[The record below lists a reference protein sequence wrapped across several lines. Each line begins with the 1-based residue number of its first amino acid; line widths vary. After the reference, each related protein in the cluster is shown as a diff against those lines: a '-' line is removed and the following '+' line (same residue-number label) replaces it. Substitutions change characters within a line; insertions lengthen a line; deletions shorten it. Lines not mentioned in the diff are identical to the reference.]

1 MINEIVLR
9 RKGHIYIEEHV
20 PHGDISAS
28 QKKRL
33 RVLTMMRNAEQLG
46 FTFAQELY
54 ELLVC
59 MKEPAQNACYLE
71 LVGLLKEQVG
81 ADRIYTPMYPGFPQE
96 VMEKEEG
103 ELYFNALMH
112 YWSGGT
118 LYPFTKKQERL
129 PFFDGKKLT
138 VLSLGNREELIEIFR
153 NLVSANGSLSEQDL
167 ADIRWYFTNLP
178 EASQELPEV
187 IPYKENAAYICACYL
202 DSSPLTELSVLR
214 RYIRTGT
221 DVLRLAVVLS
231 GGHQSLKK
239 KTRFKSFSRK
249 ERRMLMGLLADA
261 SGLLEAMHQRP
272 EMWKRLGERLH
283 PGEYGA
289 EQYKNVCSAFAK
301 LRAGRPMEH
310 YGGKVEA
317 ALKSRET
324 AEALR
329 LLKERPGELARRLDL
344 LLRLDAPM
352 PKTEQQNWWDA
363 RLFRMQRQKE
373 VLETFEAVSGQVS
386 TPVLL
391 QVRTHFQ
398 YRNHQSFRYYYPKG
412 KLAKARRIEN
422 AAEQVEE
429 EVCRQAVSVCEQALI
444 RRFAALAPM
453 GKVWLSEALQDYMV
467 PFAQRSASKAA
478 RTLVRGSRLPVE
490 EETKAVRGFVWWT
503 NTENGGRVDLD
514 LSAGIFDEHWNYME
528 HVSYTNLKA
537 PRFRA
542 CHSGDIVNGGPA
554 DGDGVCEFL
563 DVDLPGVLENGGRY
577 VVYQVFSYTGQ
588 LFSALPHAS
597 FGYMEREDVRS
608 GEIFEPAAVRQRMD
622 LVQETVVSIP
632 MILDCLTRQMIWCD
646 AGMGLPGCRMH
657 LGGNNLES
665 NLTGVALACDTMV
678 HMHRTNLFDLLKMH
692 VQARGEQCGTKEEAD
707 LIFDVEEGITPFDTE
722 VILAEYMQ

>member
-20 PHGDISAS
+20 SYEKSPVP

-33 RVLTMMRNAEQLG
+33 RVLTMMRNIEQLG
-46 FTFAQELY
+46 FTFSQELY
-54 ELLVC
+54 EQLAC
-59 MKEPAQNACYLE
+59 MKESVQNACYLE
-71 LVGLLKEQVG
+71 LVRLLKEQVG
-81 ADRIYTPMYPGFPQE
+81 ADHVYTPMYPGFPQE

-103 ELYFNALMH
+103 ELYLNAMMH
-112 YWSGGT
+112 YWSNGI
-118 LYPFTKKQERL
+118 LYPFSQKQERL
-129 PFFDGKKLT
+129 PFFDGKKRT
-138 VLSLGNREELIEIFR
+138 VLSLGTREELVEIFR
-153 NLVSANGSLSEQDL
+153 DLVSANGSLSEQDL
-167 ADIRWYFTNLP
+167 TDIRWYFAHLP
-178 EASQELPEV
+178 EAAQELPET
-187 IPYKENAAYICACYL
+187 IPYKENAAYICVCYL
-202 DSSPLTELSVLR
+202 DCSPLAELSVLH
-214 RYIRTGT
+214 RYLQTGT

-272 EMWKRLGERLH
+272 EVWKRLGERLH

-289 EQYKNVCSAFAK
+289 EQYKNVRSAYAK
-301 LRAGRPMEH
+301 LRAGKPMEH
-310 YGGKVEA
+310 YRGKVEA
-317 ALKSRET
+317 ALKRREM
-324 AEALR
+324 AEVLR
-329 LLKERPGELARRLDL
+329 LLKERPAELARRLDL
-344 LLRLDAPM
+344 LLRLDASM
-352 PKTEQQNWWDA
+352 PETEPQNWWNS
-363 RLFRMQRQKE
+363 RLLRMQRQKE
-373 VLETFEAVSGQVS
+373 VLETFAAVSGQVS

-398 YRNHQSFRYYYPKG
+398 YRNHQNFRYYYPKG
-412 KLAKARRIEN
+412 KLAQARRIEN

-429 EVCRQAVSVCEQALI
+429 EVCCQVVSLCEQALMQ
-444 RRFAALAPM
+444 RFAALAPM
-453 GKVWLSEALQDYMV
+453 GKVWLSETLKDYMV

-478 RTLVRGSRLPVE
+478 RTLVRGSRLPVKE
-490 EETKAVRGFVWWT
+490 QTKAVRGFVWWT
-503 NTENGGRVDLD
+503 NTEKGGRVDLD
-514 LSAGIFDEHWNYME
+514 LSAGIFDEHWNYLE

-563 DVDLPGVLENGGRY
+563 DIDLPGVLENKGRY
-577 VVYQVFSYTGQ
+577 VVYEVYSYTEQ
-588 LFSALPHAS
+588 LFSALPHVS
-597 FGYMEREDVRS
+597 FGYMEREDVQS
-608 GEIFEPAAVRQRMD
+608 GEIFEPAAVGQRMD
-622 LVQETVVSIP
+622 LVQETVISIP

-646 AGMGLPGCRMH
+646 AGMGLSGCRTR

-678 HMHRTNLFDLLKMH
+678 HMHRTSLYDLLKMH
-692 VQARGEQCGTKEEAD
+692 VEARGEQCGTKEEAD